1 MYKAIL
7 FDMDGTLLSVDHN
20 DFIKVY
26 TTELM
31 KVMLSVGSDV
41 ATLTKGFYA
50 GVHAMR
56 YNDGRRINADA
67 YWQEFGRVV
76 GGDIE
81 RYRSETDAFY
91 TGAYHKVHDVVSINP
106 DARRAVEAAKAKGMK
121 VVVATSPLF
130 PHIAQ
135 VTRLNWAGFEES
147 EFEFVTHYESE
158 IFCKPSPSYF
168 ISVCERLGLEPSEC
182 LMVGNDVSD
191 DMIGANAT
199 GLCCF
204 LVTDY
209 LIESPDNVWQSDRG
223 TMAELADIIENM

>member
-7 FDMDGTLLSVDHN
+7 FDMDGTLLGMEHS
-20 DFIKVY
+20 DFIRVY

-41 ATLTKGFYA
+41 DTLTKGFYA

-56 YNDGRRINADA
+56 YNDGSRINADA

-76 GGDIE
+76 GGDTE
-81 RYRSETDAFY
+81 RFKQETDAFY
-91 TGAYHKVHDVVSINP
+91 TGAYYKVRDIVSVNP
-106 DARRAVEAAKAKGMK
+106 AARRAVDAAKAKGMK

-130 PHIAQ
+130 PRIAQ
-135 VTRLNWAGFEES
+135 ITRLNWAGFELE
-147 EFEFVTHYESE
+147 EFEFITDYESE
-158 IFCKPSPSYF
+158 NFCKPSAAYF
-168 ISVCERLGLEPSEC
+168 TSVCQRLGLEPSEC

-191 DMIGANAT
+191 DMIGANAA
-199 GLCCF
+199 GLGCF

-209 LIESPDNVWQSDRG
+209 LIETPDNVWQGDRG
-223 TMAELADIIENM
+223 TMAELAEIIKNM

>member
-7 FDMDGTLLSVDHN
+7 FDMDGTLLGMDQQ

-41 ATLTKGFYA
+41 PTLSKGFYA

-56 YNDGRRINADA
+56 HNDGSRINADA

-76 GGDIE
+76 GGDTE

-91 TGAYHKVHDVVSINP
+91 NGTFHKVRDVVSVIP
-106 DARRAVEAAKAKGMK
+106 AARVAVELAKAKGMK

-130 PHIAQ
+130 PRIAQ
-135 VTRLNWAGFEES
+135 VKRLNWAGFEVD
-147 EFEFVTHYESE
+147 EFEFITDYESE
-158 IFCKPSPSYF
+158 NFCKPSPAYF
-168 ISVCERLGLEPSEC
+168 TSVCQRLGLEPSEC
-182 LMVGNDVSD
+182 LMGGNDVSD
-191 DMIGANAT
+191 DMVGAHAA
-199 GLCCF
+199 GLGCF
-204 LVTDY
+204 LVTDC
-209 LIESPDNVWQSDRG
+209 LIESPDNVWQGERG
-223 TMAELADIIENM
+223 TMAELVEIIENM

>member
-7 FDMDGTLLSVDHN
+7 FDMDGTLLGMDQQ

-56 YNDGRRINADA
+56 HNDGSRINADA

-76 GGDIE
+76 GGDTE

-91 TGAYHKVHDVVSINP
+91 NGTFHKVRDIVSVNP
-106 DARRAVEAAKAKGMK
+106 AARRAVDSAKAKGMR

-158 IFCKPSPSYF
+158 MFCKPSPAYF
-168 ISVCERLGLEPSEC
+168 TAVCQRLGLEPSEC

-191 DMIGANAT
+191 DMIGANAA
-199 GLCCF
+199 GLGCF

-209 LIESPDNVWQSDRG
+209 LIETPDEIWHGDRG
-223 TMAELADIIENM
+223 TMAELVKIIENM